1 MSGRRLPVAARIDR
15 GRPIRFRF
23 DGRAYQGFAGDTLAS
38 ALIASG
44 VEIFGRSFK
53 YHRPRGV
60 LAAGSAEPNALVT
73 VGTGGRREPNVR
85 ATMLEI
91 HEGLEA
97 RSQNAWPSR
106 RLDIGALNGLLSPL
120 MGAGFY
126 YKTFMWPPKAW
137 ERVYEPLIRRAAGL
151 GRAATEPDPDR
162 YEKTWA
168 HCDLLV
174 IGAGPAGLA
183 AALTAARAGARVILA
198 DEGAAPGGWLL
209 DDGGD
214 ASAALREEMLEE
226 LAAAPG
232 VRILPRTTVFGWYD
246 DNVFG
251 ALERVGKHLPPDPDR
266 PAERL
271 WRIAARAAVLASG
284 AEERPLVFAGNDLPG
299 VAMASGVRRRLVAQA
314 VAPGRRVA
322 VVTNGEA
329 GYSLAAALESREVE
343 VAAIV
348 DCSAAGAG
356 GTADR
361 YAPTPNNWRGGRA
374 QDWRGTARIL
384 RGRPVR
390 AVGLRGVEAL
400 EVERPDGSL
409 RRLSVDAVAMSG
421 GWSPNAQL
429 ACHRGAR
436 PEWSEARQAFLPP
449 LDQPGLRVAGG
460 AAGLLGRGA
469 CLGDGARQAAAAL
482 AAIGLDARP
491 AFPPAPEDAP
501 PPRALGALGPAAGR
515 PRGKRF
521 VDFQNDVGVED
532 LALARREGYAH
543 PELAK
548 RYTTSGMATDQGRMG
563 AVNAAVILAE
573 QQGLSPGAVPLTT
586 QRPFVSPVSFGA
598 LAGAARGAGFRPVRR
613 SPLHAWSAA
622 RGAVFVET
630 GAWLRPAWFPRPGEA
645 DWATAVAR
653 EARTVRMAAGLCDVS
668 FLGKIELT
676 GADVP
681 AFLNRVY
688 LNGMAKLPVG
698 RARYGVMLREDG
710 FVMDDGTVAR
720 LAEDRWVLTTTTA
733 KAEEAMAHLEFC
745 AQVLWPDLDVRLA
758 SVSDAWAQMALAGPK
773 ARAILGRVVA
783 GDLCDDAVP
792 FMAAREVA
800 LRGAPGVTA
809 RLFRISFSG
818 ELAYELAVPADLG
831 PAVAEAIVQAGQG
844 EGICCYGAETLAV
857 LRIEK
862 GHVTHAEIDGRVT
875 ADDLGMGRMVPGA
888 KADFIGR
895 AMIGRPALTAPGRL
909 QLCGLVA
916 QDPAQAFRAGAQVL
930 AEGAAPS
937 LEGAQGHV
945 SSTAW
950 SPHLGRTLGL
960 ALIRDARAR
969 HGEAVQVWDGLRS
982 ETCAARIVPPV
993 HFDPENRRLH
1003 G

>member
-1 MSGRRLPVAARIDR
+1 MTARRLPLAARIDR

-23 DGRAYQGFAGDTLAS
+23 DGREYQGFQGDTLAS
-38 ALIASG
+38 ALLAAG
-44 VEIFGRSFK
+44 VSTFGRSFK

-73 VGTGGRREPNVR
+73 VGTAGRQEPNVR
-85 ATMLEI
+85 ATTLEI
-91 HEGLEA
+91 YEGLEA

-120 MGAGFY
+120 LGAGFY

-137 ERVYEPLIRRAAGL
+137 ERLYEPLIRRAAGL
-151 GRAATEPDPDR
+151 GRAGIDPDPDR

-174 IGAGPAGLA
+174 IGAGPTGLS

-198 DEGAAPGGWLL
+198 DEAPEPGGWLL
-209 DDGGD
+209 DDGGETSATLRD
-214 ASAALREEMLEE
+214 ALLTE
-226 LAAAPG
+226 LQSLPD

-251 ALERVGKHLPPDPDR
+251 ALERTGKHLPPDPDR

-271 WRIAARAAVLASG
+271 WRIVARSAVLATG
-284 AEERPLVFAGNDLPG
+284 AEERPLVFPGNDLPG
-299 VAMASGVRRRLVAQA
+299 VAMASGIRRRLVGQA
-314 VAPGRRVA
+314 VAPGQRVA
-322 VVTNGEA
+322 VITNGEA

-343 VAAIV
+343 VAAIL
-348 DCSAAGAG
+348 DCSPPGAHDP
-356 GTADR
+356 DR
-361 YAPTPNNWRGGRA
+361 YAPTPANWRGGRA
-374 QDWRGTARIL
+374 EDWRGTARIL
-384 RGRPVR
+384 RGRPLR
-390 AVGLRGVEAL
+390 AVGLRAVEAL
-400 EVERPDGSL
+400 ELQRLDGAR
-409 RRLSVDAVAMSG
+409 RRLSVDAIAMSG

-429 ACHRGAR
+429 ACQRGAR
-436 PEWSEARQAFLPP
+436 PQWSEARQAFLPP
-449 LDQPGLRVAGG
+449 ISQPGLHLAGA
-460 AAGLLGRGA
+460 AAGLLGRAA
-469 CLGDGARQAAAAL
+469 CLADGARQAVVAL
-482 AAIGLDARP
+482 AEIGLTAAP

-501 PPRALGALGPAAGR
+501 PPRALGAMGS
-515 PRGKRF
+515 PRAKRF
-521 VDFQNDVGVED
+521 VDFQNDVTTSD
-532 LALARREGYAH
+532 LTRAKQEGYGH

-548 RYTTSGMATDQGRMG
+548 RYTTAGMATDQGRLG
-563 AVNAAVILAE
+563 AVNAAVILA
-573 QQGLSPGAVPLTT
+573 QAQGLAPGEIPLTT
-586 QRPFVSPVSFGA
+586 QRPFFSPVSFGA
-598 LAGAARGAGFRPVRR
+598 LAGPARGPGFRPVRR
-613 SPLHAWSAA
+613 SPLHAWSEA

-630 GAWLRPAWFPRPGEA
+630 GAWLRPAWFPRA
-645 DWATAVAR
+645 DEPDWSAAVAR
-653 EARTVRMAAGLCDVS
+653 EARTVREAAGLCDVS

-681 AFLNRVY
+681 DYLNRSY

-720 LAEDRWVLTTTTA
+720 LEENRWVLTTTTA
-733 KAEEAMAHLEFC
+733 AAEAVMAHLEFC
-745 AQVLWPDLDVRLA
+745 AQVLWPELDVRLA

-773 ARAILGRVVA
+773 SREILAKIVDLDVSDA
-783 GDLCDDAVP
+783 GLP
-792 FMAAREVA
+792 FMGVA
-800 LRGAPGVTA
+800 QAPLRGASGVTA
-809 RLFRISFSG
+809 RVFRISFSG
-818 ELAYELAVPADLG
+818 ELAYEIAVPADLG
-831 PAVAEAIVQAGQG
+831 PAVAEQIMQAGQ
-844 EGICCYGAETLAV
+844 ELGICCYGAETLAV

-875 ADDLGMGRMVPGA
+875 ADDLGMGRMVSGK

-895 AMIGRPALTAPGRL
+895 AMLSRPALTAPGRP
-909 QLCGLVA
+909 QLCGLQAV
-916 QDPAQAFRAGAQVL
+916 DPEQTFRSGAQVL
-930 AEGAAPS
+930 DAGAAPS

-945 SSTAW
+945 SSTCW

-960 ALIRDARAR
+960 ALIRNARER
-969 HGEAVQVWDGLRS
+969 HGEEVQVWDGLRG
-982 ETCAARIVPPV
+982 EICLARITPPV

>member
-23 DGRAYQGFAGDTLAS
+23 DGREHQGFEGDTLAS

-44 VEIFGRSFK
+44 VGIFGRSFK

-73 VGTGGRREPNVR
+73 VGTGGRQEPNVR

-91 HEGLEA
+91 FDGLEA

-106 RLDIGALNGLLSPL
+106 RLDVGALNGLLSPL
-120 MGAGFY
+120 LGAGFY

-151 GRAATEPDPDR
+151 GRAGIEPDPDR

-174 IGAGPAGLA
+174 IGAGPAGLSA
-183 AALTAARAGARVILA
+183 AVTAARAGARVILA
-198 DEGAAPGGWLL
+198 DEGAEPGGWLL

-214 ASAALREEMLEE
+214 ASSALREDLLAE
-226 LAAAPG
+226 LRAAPE
-232 VRILPRTTVFGWYD
+232 VRILPRATVFGWYD

-266 PAERL
+266 PVERL
-271 WRIAARAAVLASG
+271 WRIVARSAVLASG

-299 VAMASGVRRRLVAQA
+299 VAMASGIRRRLVGQA

-343 VAAIV
+343 VAAIL
-348 DCSAAGAG
+348 DCSPPSAH
-356 GTADR
+356 DPER
-361 YAPTPNNWRGGRA
+361 YAPARGDWRGGQA
-374 QDWRGTARIL
+374 EDWRGVARIV
-384 RGRPVR
+384 RGRPLR
-390 AVGLRGVEAL
+390 AVGMRAVEAL
-400 EVERPDGSL
+400 EIERRDGSR
-409 RRLSVDAVAMSG
+409 RRLAVDAVAMSG
-421 GWSPNAQL
+421 GWSPNGQL
-429 ACHRGAR
+429 ACQRGAR

-449 LDQPGLRVAGG
+449 IDQPGLHVAGA
-460 AAGLLGRGA
+460 AAGLVGRAA
-469 CLGDGARQAAAAL
+469 CLADGARQAVAALGEIGLAAA
-482 AAIGLDARP
+482 P
-491 AFPPAPEDAP
+491 AFDPAPEDAP
-501 PPRALGALGPAAGR
+501 PPRALGAQGSG
-515 PRGKRF
+515 RGKSF
-521 VDFQNDVGVED
+521 VDFQNDVTVDD
-532 LALARREGYAH
+532 LARARQEGYGH

-548 RYTTSGMATDQGRMG
+548 RYTTSAMATDQGRMG

-573 QQGLSPGAVPLTT
+573 AQGLAPGAVPLTT
-586 QRPFVSPVSFGA
+586 QRPFFSPVSFGA
-598 LAGAARGAGFRPVRR
+598 LAGAARAEAFRPARR
-613 SPLHAWSAA
+613 SPLHAWSQA
-622 RGAVFVET
+622 RGAVFLET
-630 GAWLRPAWFPRPGEA
+630 GAWLRPAWFPRAGEP

-653 EARTVRMAAGLCDVS
+653 EARMVRLAAGLCDVS

-733 KAEEAMAHLEFC
+733 KAEEVMAHLEFC
-745 AQVLWPDLDVRLA
+745 AQVLWPELDVRLA

-773 ARAILGRVVA
+773 AREILGAVV
-783 GDLCDDAVP
+783 DLDLSDAAMP
-792 FMAAREVA
+792 FMGAAQA
-800 LRGAPGVTA
+800 PLRGAPGVTA
-809 RLFRISFSG
+809 RVFRISFSG
-818 ELAYELAVPADLG
+818 ELAYEIAVPADLG
-831 PAVAEAIVQAGQG
+831 PAVADAIMAAGQG
-844 EGICCYGAETLAV
+844 AGICCYGAETLAV

-875 ADDLGMGRMVPGA
+875 AHDLGIGRMVSA
-888 KADFIGR
+888 KKADFIGR
-895 AMIGRPALTAPGRL
+895 AMLGRPALTAAGRL
-909 QLCGLVA
+909 QLCGLQAV
-916 QDPAQAFRAGAQVL
+916 DPAQAFRAGAQVL
-930 AEGAAPS
+930 NAGAAPS

-945 SSTAW
+945 SSTCW

-960 ALIRDARAR
+960 ALVRDARAR
-969 HGEAVQVWDGLRS
+969 HGEEVQVWDGLRG

>member
-1 MSGRRLPVAARIDR
+1 MTGRRLPVAARIDR

-23 DGRAYQGFAGDTLAS
+23 DGRDYQGFAGDTLAS
-38 ALIASG
+38 ALIAAG
-44 VEIFGRSFK
+44 VGIFGRSFK

-73 VGTGGRREPNVR
+73 VGRGGRQEPNVR
-85 ATMLEI
+85 ATTLEI
-91 HEGLEA
+91 FEGLEA

-106 RLDIGALNGLLSPL
+106 RLDVGALNGLLSPL
-120 MGAGFY
+120 LGAGFY

-137 ERVYEPLIRRAAGL
+137 ERIYEPLIRRAAGL
-151 GRAATEPDPDR
+151 GRAGIEADPDR

-183 AALTAARAGARVILA
+183 AAVTAARAGARVILA
-198 DEGAAPGGWLL
+198 DENPEPGGWLL

-214 ASAALREEMLEE
+214 ASEALRADLLAE
-226 LAAAPG
+226 LAACPE

-251 ALERVGKHLPPDPDR
+251 ALERVGKHLAPDPDADPDR

-271 WRIAARAAVLASG
+271 WRIVARAAVLAAG
-284 AEERPLVFAGNDLPG
+284 AEERPLVFSGNDLPG
-299 VAMASGVRRRLVAQA
+299 VAMASGIRRRLVGQA

-343 VAAIV
+343 VAAIL
-348 DCSAAGAG
+348 DCSPARGPEAG
-356 GTADR
+356 G
-361 YAPTPNNWRGGRA
+361 YAPTRGDWRGGRA
-374 QDWRGTARIL
+374 EDWRGRARIL
-384 RGRPVR
+384 RGRPLR
-390 AVGLRGVEAL
+390 AVGLGAVEAL
-400 EVERPDGSL
+400 ELERRDGAL

-421 GWSPNAQL
+421 GWSPNMQL
-429 ACHRGAR
+429 ACQRGAK
-436 PEWSEARQAFLPP
+436 PAWSEDRQAFLPP
-449 LDQPGLRVAGG
+449 IDQPGLHLAGA
-460 AAGLLGRGA
+460 AAGLVGRGA
-469 CLGDGARQAAAAL
+469 CLADGARQAVAAL
-482 AAIGLDARP
+482 AGIGLTAAP
-491 AFPPAPEDAP
+491 AFDPAPEDAP
-501 PPRALGALGPAAGR
+501 PPRLLGAMGGT
-515 PRGKRF
+515 RGKRF
-521 VDFQNDVGVED
+521 VDFQNDVTVAD
-532 LALARREGYAH
+532 LLRARQEGYGH

-548 RYTTSGMATDQGRMG
+548 RYTTSAMATDQGRMG
-563 AVNAAVILAE
+563 AVNAAAILAE
-573 QQGLSPGAVPLTT
+573 AQGLAPGAVPLTT
-586 QRPFVSPVSFGA
+586 QRPFFSPVSFGA
-598 LAGAARGAGFRPVRR
+598 LAGPARGPAFRPVRR
-613 SPLHAWSAA
+613 SPLHAWSEAQ
-622 RGAVFVET
+622 GAVFLET
-630 GAWLRPAWFPRPGEA
+630 GAWLRPAWFPRAGEP
-645 DWATAVAR
+645 DWASAVAR

-681 AFLNRVY
+681 AFLDFVY
-688 LNGMAKLPVG
+688 VNGMAKLPVG
-698 RARYGVMLREDG
+698 RARYGAMLREDG

-733 KAEEAMAHLEFC
+733 KAEEVMAHLEFC
-745 AQVLWPDLDVRLA
+745 AQVLRPEWDVRLA

-773 ARAILGRVVA
+773 AREILGAVV
-783 GDLCDDAVP
+783 DLDVSDAALP
-792 FMAAREVA
+792 FMGVREA
-800 LRGAPGVTA
+800 PLRGAPEVRA
-809 RLFRISFSG
+809 RVFRISFSG
-818 ELAYELAVPADLG
+818 ELAYEIAVPADLG
-831 PAVAEAIVQAGQG
+831 PAVAEAILQAGQG
-844 EGICCYGAETLAV
+844 AGICCYGAETLAV

-875 ADDLGMGRMVPGA
+875 ADDLGLGRMVSKT

-895 AMIGRPALTAPGRL
+895 AMLSRPALAAEGRL
-909 QLCGLVA
+909 QLCGLQAV
-916 QDPAQAFRAGAQVL
+916 DPAQAFRAGAQVL
-930 AEGAAPS
+930 AAGAAPS
-937 LEGAQGHV
+937 LGGAQGHV
-945 SSTAW
+945 SSTCW

-969 HGEAVQVWDGLRS
+969 HGEEVQVWDGLRG

-993 HFDPENRRLH
+993 QFDPENRRLH